1 VNAQPPEQHIAKPP
15 KHARFDAPFSLLWT
29 GISAIETLSVYNA
42 GCPTSQSVGPGESHI
57 MNKHRNFR
65 ICVRLGFF
73 LAFAGSL
80 SAQNTPN
87 KTLVVNGKSVDA
99 PVLQIG
105 GHSYIDVESLAQVTN
120 GTVFIEPNR
129 VVLTIPVAKSTAA
142 PRVADT
148 VAAQPAAAT
157 TAAVTAPAA
166 APAVTASGEP
176 VAIDGPAPAI
186 APAAAQPAVTASVA
200 VATPADA
207 SAPAAAA
214 TTVATSAAAAPVD
227 APAPV
232 QPPSGLSRAFAV
244 SAIAALADLREWRGA
259 ISAMITHGLAISDNW
274 AQGYRDE
281 AQSNLGKAE
290 VAARTDDDRNALAL
304 LQNEAGSLTAWW
316 DGVLAAR
323 QDLNGATTIDPDAL
337 KNDTALAKIRTC
349 SQFLNSMLVSGAF
362 SDDASCH

>member
-1 VNAQPPEQHIAKPP
+1 
-15 KHARFDAPFSLLWT
+15 
-29 GISAIETLSVYNA
+29 
-42 GCPTSQSVGPGESHI
+42 
-57 MNKHRNFR
+57 MNKDHNFR
-65 ICVRLGFF
+65 FCVRLGFF

-105 GHSYIDVESLAQVTN
+105 SHSYIDVESLAQVTN

-129 VVLTIPVAKSTAA
+129 VVLTIPVAKSPAA
-142 PRVADT
+142 PAASK
-148 VAAQPAAAT
+148 VAAQPATTTTVAVAASADAAAPAATTTITVAAPADVAATAAT
-157 TAAVTAPAA
+157 TAAAQPMVTTTVPVVAPADAVPPAA
-166 APAVTASGEP
+166 AS
-176 VAIDGPAPAI
+176 
-186 APAAAQPAVTASVA
+186 
-200 VATPADA
+200 
-207 SAPAAAA
+207 AA
-214 TTVATSAAAAPVD
+214 TTVATTAAAAPVD

-232 QPPSGLSRAFAV
+232 QPSPGLSRAFAV

-259 ISAMITHGLAISDNW
+259 ISAMITHGLAISDEW

-281 AQSNLGKAE
+281 AQSNLEKAE
-290 VAARTDDDRNALAL
+290 VAARTDDDRDALAL
-304 LQNEAGSLTAWW
+304 LQNEAGSLTTWW
-316 DGVLAAR
+316 NGVLAAR